1 MRNVEFIPEKIKTAE
16 QLTKFIASERIKGKT
31 FVFTNGCFDILH
43 EGHIYSLSAAA
54 KEADFLIVGLNSDS
68 SVKQL
73 KGDARPVNSEQSRA
87 MVLAALL
94 VVDAVIIF
102 EETTPEKLLQL
113 VRPDVYVKGGDYT
126 KEQLAGYEIVESYG
140 GKIIIHPFLN
150 GFSTTSTIQKLSD
163 MKKEQ
168 PFN

>member
-1 MRNVEFIPEKIKTAE
+1 MRNVEIIPEKLKTAD
-16 QLTKFIASERIKGKT
+16 QLTRFIASERIKGKT
-31 FVFTNGCFDILH
+31 FALTNGCFDILH

-73 KGDARPVNSEQSRA
+73 KGNARPVNAEQSRA
-87 MVLAALL
+87 IVLAALL

-102 EETTPEKLLQL
+102 EETTPENLLQL
-113 VRPDVYVKGGDYT
+113 VRPEVYVKGGDYT

-140 GKIIIHPFLN
+140 GKIVIHPFLT
-150 GFSTTSTIQKLSD
+150 GFSTTSTIQKLREG
-163 MKKEQ
+163 KKD
-168 PFN
+168 